1 MVGSSLTYVDLSM
14 FQLVAGLRYAFPRTM
29 ARVETDY
36 PILVALHDA
45 VAARPRIARYLA
57 SKRRVAFNQQGIF
70 RHYAELERQRPAR

>member
-1 MVGSSLTYVDLSM
+1 
-14 FQLVAGLRYAFPRTM
+14 M